1 MLRTPSRGRSFFKKG
16 GKEADLPKTAP
27 TTPEDEDPGVTI
39 MAQEIDPTT
48 LSTHVL
54 QQIVGKKT
62 PASPSVGE
70 HRSYSSQS
78 GKHREEKKEDDSPVE
93 SEPTPDD
100 VVSKTLNYFDDMCK
114 MSKVDEN
121 GEGFD
126 EPPKPYLLLNHIAGF
141 DDLTTTSPSL
151 PSETT
156 ANESSAAPF
165 SKDTATTTTNL
176 KRSSTAHNHEN
187 FEVVLDPESMIK
199 ESSQKQKN
207 RFLPFKKKS
216 ESPQA
221 KDEEAELKESF
232 DRLLNGTE
240 KLDKDERS
248 KARKMTSKSRAV
260 SDEEPKEEE
269 PTVLED
275 LNDILC
281 GTGDDEK
288 TESDEKNASAIT
300 AEDEENIKSLQEM
313 VPVKTVV
320 TKKDSQKGVRSIGR
334 RLKKFKNTAFF
345 LGKKGSK
352 KSKAS
357 GQGKADAKPAI
368 SPDEVTLNVDANG
381 IPLKPKQ
388 TWKSVLDPN
397 TGRTYYYHRKTRE
410 TTWVKPEALT
420 RYEIAFQKYVEARV
434 AMQPNETA
442 KEEQKAVDESKPEEK
457 ATTAATT
464 SESESKPVE
473 KKSDAKPAPAVEK
486 KVRAPIVKETKKDAP
501 STKARGITP
510 KPVETAVKEPQTI
523 KEEEP
528 FDEEAPFDVTGPKD
542 NAEGLLF
549 LPRSPPRFG
558 RTMTH
563 ASKAS
568 ARSSLTERTEKI
580 RNTGKD
586 KVSSFN
592 AISETSSSYRV
603 PSRVPVI
610 RERQLVVEDLTESR
624 LSAESYDRRGRVLR
638 GRAREIEP
646 APETYDGD
654 MDTDDYGTSGYDND
668 TYGTDSVSAL
678 SENDTDFLNR
688 KDNFDQARKRALDA
702 AIESEDWD
710 LAAALSDG
718 MRAGNAPRGGYEKSH
733 GSWNQSE
740 LDKFIAN
747 NDWTAVKN
755 YIAKMREQS
764 KQELAKAPPAN
775 KKIGSRSQ
783 TQHSTEEYLSES
795 SSSGSESSYDDDGAS
810 SASES
815 EF

>member
-1 MLRTPSRGRSFFKKG
+1 MLRTPSRVRSVFNKKG
-16 GKEADLPKTAP
+16 AKQEAELPKTAP
-27 TTPEDEDPGVTI
+27 TTPEDEDPGVTV
-39 MAQEIDPTT
+39 MTQEIDPTT

-54 QQIVGKKT
+54 QQIVGKKN
-62 PASPSVGE
+62 PSSPSVGD

-78 GKHREEKKEDDSPVE
+78 GGKHREEKKEDDSPVE
-93 SEPTPDD
+93 SEPSPDD
-100 VVSKTLNYFDDMCK
+100 VVSKTLSYFDDICK
-114 MSKVDEN
+114 MQPVDEN

-126 EPPKPYLLLNHIAGF
+126 EKPKPYLLLNHIAGF
-141 DDLTTTSPSL
+141 DDGTTTSPSL

-156 ANESSAAPF
+156 ANESSAPY
-165 SKDTATTTTNL
+165 SKGETTTTAPNQPL
-176 KRSSTAHNHEN
+176 KRTSTAHNHEN
-187 FEVVLDPESMIK
+187 FEVVLDPASVLK
-199 ESSQKQKN
+199 DSSQKQK

-216 ESPQA
+216 ESPA
-221 KDEEAELKESF
+221 ARDEEAELKESF

-240 KLDKDERS
+240 KLDKAERS
-248 KARKMTSKSRAV
+248 RARKMTSKSRAV
-260 SDEEPKEEE
+260 SNDEPKEED
-269 PTVLED
+269 PNVLED

-288 TESDEKNASAIT
+288 TASEKNVSAIT
-300 AEDEENIKSLQEM
+300 TEDEENIQQLQNM

-320 TKKDSQKGVRSIGR
+320 AKKKGKSIGQ
-334 RLKKFKNTAFF
+334 RLKKFKNTAFMI
-345 LGKKGSK
+345 GRKGSK
-352 KSKAS
+352 KTKAS
-357 GQGKADAKPAI
+357 GQGKAADKPAI
-368 SPDEVTLNVDANG
+368 SPEEVTLNVDPNG
-381 IPLKPKQ
+381 VPLKPKQ
-388 TWKSVLDPN
+388 TWKSVVDPN

-420 RYEIAFQKYVEARV
+420 RYEIAFQKWIDYRV
-434 AMQPNETA
+434 AMQA
-442 KEEQKAVDESKPEEK
+442 KEAAEQKVADESKPEEK
-457 ATTAATT
+457 ATTPAA
-464 SESESKPVE
+464 ESEPEPVE
-473 KKSDAKPAPAVEK
+473 EKSPAVEK
-486 KVRAPIVKETKKDAP
+486 EARAPIVSAP
-501 STKARGITP
+501 SSQPRGIKA
-510 KPVETAVKEPQTI
+510 KPIETVVKEPQTI

-528 FDEEAPFDVTGPKD
+528 FDEEAPFDVAGPKD

-549 LPRSPPRFG
+549 LPKSPPRFG
-558 RTMTH
+558 RTITH

-580 RNTGKD
+580 RNTGKA
-586 KVSSFN
+586 SFN
-592 AISETSSSYRV
+592 PISETSSSYRV

-624 LSAESYDRRGRVLR
+624 LSAESYETSRGRRGRIVR
-638 GRAREIEP
+638 GRARDLEP

-654 MDTDDYGTSGYDND
+654 MDTDDHGASGYDND

-678 SENDTDFLNR
+678 SENDADFLSR
-688 KDNFDQARKRALDA
+688 KDNFDQARRRALDA
-702 AIESEDWD
+702 AIESEDWN

-718 MRAGNAPRGGYEKSH
+718 MRAGNAPRGGFEKST

-783 TQHSTEEYLSES
+783 MQHSTEEYMSES
-795 SSSGSESSYDDDGAS
+795 SSSGSESSFDDAT

-815 EF
+815 EM